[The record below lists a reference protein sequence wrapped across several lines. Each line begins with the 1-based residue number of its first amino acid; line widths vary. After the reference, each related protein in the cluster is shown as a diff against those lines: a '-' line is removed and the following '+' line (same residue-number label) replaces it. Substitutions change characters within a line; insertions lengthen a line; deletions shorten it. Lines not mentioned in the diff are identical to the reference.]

1 MCNAWNH
8 HPNCTCGW
16 GGDGHLGKGGAHG
29 GRGPRI
35 KVPSETIWRY
45 HDNYCSPT
53 TCPECD
59 AEIFFI
65 RHNGGSVWVNS
76 LGWPW
81 PKHPCMDKSTEPS
94 WYGYFKKELPCSEED
109 GELFNGVVVWSMWVQ
124 GDNGEPSQIILAID
138 GGSQG
143 RLAIA
148 IKGTQTADY
157 FKGKV
162 IIINFYEGYIVSS
175 THDKFQIIELG
186 ADPERLGFEKGWAIC
201 PICNS

>member
-1 MCNAWNH
+1 
-8 HPNCTCGW
+8 
-16 GGDGHLGKGGAHG
+16 
-29 GRGPRI
+29 
-35 KVPSETIWRY
+35 
-45 HDNYCSPT
+45 
-53 TCPECD
+53 
-59 AEIFFI
+59 
-65 RHNGGSVWVNS
+65 
-76 LGWPW
+76 
-81 PKHPCMDKSTEPS
+81 MDKSTEPS